1 MRRGVQLVF
10 CCSDHFTGADAN
22 LARALARPPELL
34 MGSEHYGPEIDMWS
48 VGCIFA
54 ELLTGKPLFPGKDEM
69 DQMDKIARVLGSPT
83 EDSMPGCSALPWR
96 ALPECT

>member
-1 MRRGVQLVF
+1 
-10 CCSDHFTGADAN
+10 
-22 LARALARPPELL
+22 

-69 DQMDKIARVLGSPT
+69 DQMDKISRILGSPT
-83 EDSMPGCSALPWR
+83 EDNMPGCSALPWR
-96 ALPECT
+96 ALAALAEAPHSHRKRTA